1 MTGWPA
7 RVGQRIARNATRPPL
22 LATRPRRLASLVPTL
37 DPLPDPPELD
47 GLTREER
54 AILLAEDE
62 AKRPSHAVVSV
73 FDLLSIGIGP
83 SSSHSVGPMRAGK
96 IFVTELAE
104 KDLLGQ
110 VSSLKISLYGS
121 LAVSGRSR
129 SLVLR
134 MCRRQARCASIFVPI
149 AFGLRA
155 PNAMYLFRVAC

>member
-1 MTGWPA
+1 MWSRRG
-7 RVGQRIARNATRPPL
+7 RVGAWLARNATRPSL
-22 LATRPRRLASLVPTL
+22 LAARPRRLPSLVPTL

-104 KDLLGQ
+104 KDLLDQ

-121 LAVSGRSR
+121 LAVRR
-129 SLVLR
+129 ADTEPVL
-134 MCRRQARCASIFVPI
+134 M
-149 AFGLRA
+149 G
-155 PNAMYLFRVAC
+155 